1 MKIST
6 TLLLLLCCISPFIS
20 SQPFHL
26 KNETS
31 VAKPSHALE
40 TEMRYEDWTYRET
53 IKTVLLNLKGTD
65 GSLPILELNN
75 VDQLHLQF
83 DDLDPVQR
91 QLYYKLEHCN
101 ADWKPSGVMPT
112 RAIRGLQQDFIQDF
126 AYSFN
131 TRQQYLHYD
140 LVFPNQN
147 MKILLSGNYILRV
160 FEDGDVDNLVLTRRF
175 MVYNNTAKISAIV
188 RRPAST
194 DLRETHQEIDAAVD
208 ITMVNTVNIPA
219 TTKLI
224 IRQNQRWDNTLT
236 IKPFSI
242 NQKMINYNYD
252 DGSNCFP
259 GNNEF
264 RWADTRSLRMNS
276 MNVRK
281 LIRDSTLVEA
291 VLLNDEIRTFS
302 SYQTLED
309 INGNFFIRNTEGSE
323 PQVDADYCWVN
334 FTLPFEAPLT
344 NGNFYIYGGLSDW
357 QYKNDF
363 KLQYDYPNKAY
374 RARILLK
381 QGIFNYS
388 YAFLPSNGKI
398 GDFTYIENSYFNTEN
413 DYMILFYNRTFA
425 NDFDE
430 LNGLL
435 RVNSIR
441 NQ

>member
-1 MKIST
+1 MKIFILF
-6 TLLLLLCCISPFIS
+6 LLLPFFAF
-20 SQPFHL
+20 SQPFANFDNA
-26 KNETS
+26 KNSKTKAS
-31 VAKPSHALE
+31 TVT
-40 TEMRYEDWTYRET
+40 TEMRYEDWVYRET
-53 IKTVLLNLKGTD
+53 IKTVMLNLKGTD
-65 GSLPILELNN
+65 GSLPIIELNTT
-75 VDQLHLQF
+75 DQLHLQF

-140 LVFPNQN
+140 LVFPNDN
-147 MKILLSGNYILRV
+147 MKILISGNYILRV
-160 FEDGDVDNLVLTRRF
+160 FEDGDLENLVLTRRF
-175 MVYNNTAKISAIV
+175 LVFNNTAKISAVI
-188 RRPAST
+188 RRPS
-194 DLRETHQEIDAAVD
+194 DPDKRDTHQEIDALVD
-208 ITMVNTVNIPA
+208 VTNVNTVNIPA

-224 IRQNQRWDNTLT
+224 IRQNQRWDNALL

-264 RWADTRSLRMNS
+264 RWADIRSLRMNS

-281 LIRDSTLVEA
+281 LVRDSTLVEA
-291 VLLNDEIRTFS
+291 FLLNDGIRTFS

-309 INGNFFIRNTEGSE
+309 INGNYFIRNTEGSE
-323 PQVDADYCWVN
+323 PQLDADYAWVD

-344 NGNFYIYGGLSDW
+344 NGNFYIFGGLSDW
-357 QYKNDF
+357 QFKDDF
-363 KLQYDYPNKAY
+363 KLHYDYPNKAY
-374 RARILLK
+374 KARILLK
-381 QGIFNYS
+381 QGIFNYC
-388 YAFLPSNGKI
+388 YAFLPSNGKK
-398 GDFTYIENSYFNTEN
+398 GDLTYVENSYFNTEN
-413 DYMILFYNRTFA
+413 DYMLLFYNRTFT

-435 RVNSIR
+435 RLNSIKK
-441 NQ
+441 

>member
-20 SQPFHL
+20 GQPFHI
-26 KNETS
+26 KNEGS
-31 VAKPSHALE
+31 LANPSRTLE
-40 TEMRYEDWTYRET
+40 TEMRYEDWIYRET

-65 GSLPILELNN
+65 GSLPILELNTT
-75 VDQLHLQF
+75 DQLHLQF

-101 ADWKPSGVMPT
+101 SDWTPSGVMPT
-112 RAIRGLQQDFIQDF
+112 RAIRGLQQDFLQDF

-140 LVFPNQN
+140 LIFPNDN

-175 MVYNNTAKISAIV
+175 LVYNNTAKISALV

-208 ITMVNTVNIPA
+208 ITLVNTVNIPA

-281 LIRDSTLVEA
+281 LIRDSTLVVA
-291 VLLNDEIRTFS
+291 VLLNDEVRTFS

-323 PQVDADYCWVN
+323 PQVDADYCWVD

-398 GDFTYIENSYFNTEN
+398 GDFTFVENSYFNTEN